1 MANLNLNG
9 NVSKNEEVLE
19 LAYKDLIT
27 FGKLFSPADF
37 LASES
42 PKFHYD
48 VGKYLLSKDI
58 QQLALVLPRDHAK
71 STLAATAVLHRFL
84 FATKEKPEFIA
95 WIGEAQDQARDNLAW
110 IQNHIFENP
119 AIHYYF
125 GDLEGD
131 KWTKDEFTLKNGCRM
146 IGKGT
151 SQRLRGKKQLSTR
164 YTGII
169 LDDFESELNTKTPES
184 RRQIKEWV
192 TAAVY
197 PAIDFDKN
205 GFLWCN
211 GTIVHYDSFLNGLV
225 VKNRECEKTGE
236 QFAWEVFTRK
246 AIEDGFPIW
255 PSRWSMKK
263 LEERKQ
269 FYIDSGTPAKFY
281 QEYMNQAKSPE
292 DQIFSEEDINDGLYK
307 GNVRFDE
314 GYNSWYIHRDGE
326 DKEYINI
333 YMGVDPA
340 STTTTHSDY
349 SVIMVI
355 GVTSDYDYY
364 VIEYWRQ
371 RVLPMECADKIFEMA
386 KRYSPIRRI
395 NIETIAYQEMLRDYV
410 MKKSKRE
417 GLFLPGI
424 EQGIKNYGN
433 QKKKDRLFEG
443 LQPMFKAG
451 AVHLKKDMHD
461 FIGELIDF
469 PKGSHD
475 DTIDAFWLATQFARG
490 NPKAGKVKVKEKDKH
505 GKWYKPKKL
514 YDWMTGAR
522 IK

>member
-9 NVSKNEEVLE
+9 NVSKNEKTLQ
-19 LAYKDLIT
+19 LAYSDLIT
-27 FGKLFSPADF
+27 FGKLFSPQDF
-37 LASES
+37 LASAT
-42 PKFHYD
+42 PDFHND
-48 VGKYLLSKDI
+48 VGKMLLDKEK

-71 STLAATAVLHRFL
+71 STLAACAVLHRFL
-84 FATKEKPEFIA
+84 FATKETPEFIA
-95 WIGEAQDQARDNLAW
+95 WVGEAQDQARDNLNW
-110 IQNHIFENP
+110 IQNHIYSNP

-151 SQRLRGKKQLSTR
+151 SQRLRGKKQYSTR

-169 LDDFESELNTKTPES
+169 LDDFESELNTKTPDS

-211 GTIVHYDSFLNGLV
+211 GTVVHYDSFLNGLV
-225 VKNRECEKTGE
+225 SKNSECEKTGE
-236 QFAWEVFTRK
+236 EFAWDVYTKK
-246 AIEDGFPIW
+246 AIEDGKPIW
-255 PSRWSMKK
+255 PSRWPLKK
-263 LEERKQ
+263 LENRKQ
-269 FYIDSGTPAKFY
+269 FYIDSGTPAKFF
-281 QEYMNQAKSPE
+281 QEYMNQAKSPD
-292 DQIFSEEDINDGLYK
+292 DQIFSEEDINNALYK
-307 GNVRFDE
+307 GFCRYDE
-314 GYNSWYIHRDGE
+314 EYASWYVKLD
-326 DKEYINI
+326 DDKKEYVNI
-333 YMGVDPA
+333 YIGVDPA
-340 STTTTHSDY
+340 STIGVYNDY

-355 GVTSDYDYY
+355 GVTAEYDYY
-364 VIEYWRQ
+364 VLEYWRK
-371 RVLPMECADKIFEMA
+371 RVLPMDCADKIFEIA
-386 KRYSPIRRI
+386 KRYSPVRRI

-410 MKKSKRE
+410 MKRSKKE

-424 EQGIKNYGN
+424 EKGIKNYN

-451 AVHLKKDMHD
+451 AVHLKKDMHE
-461 FIGELIDF
+461 FIGELLDF

-475 DTIDAFWLATQFARG
+475 DTIDAFWLSTQWARG
-490 NPKAGKVKVKEKDKH
+490 NPKAGSKKKKKKKD
-505 GKWYKPKKL
+505 GNWLTPKKA
-514 YDWMTGAR
+514 YNWMTGAR
-522 IK
+522 K

>member
-1 MANLNLNG
+1 M
-9 NVSKNEEVLE
+9 
-19 LAYKDLIT
+19 
-27 FGKLFSPADF
+27 FSPQDF
-37 LASES
+37 LASAT
-42 PKFHYD
+42 PDFHRD
-48 VGKYLLSKDI
+48 VGSLLIDKTK

-71 STLAATAVLHRFL
+71 STLAACAVLHRFL
-84 FATKEKPEFIA
+84 FATKENPEFIA

-110 IQNHIFENP
+110 IQNHIYDNP

-131 KWTKDEFTLKNGCRM
+131 KWTKDEFTLRNGCRM

-151 SQRLRGKKQLSTR
+151 SQRLRGKRQNSTR

-169 LDDFESELNTKTPES
+169 LDDFESELNTKTPDS

-225 VKNRECEKTGE
+225 NKNQEAIKTGE
-236 QFAWEVFTRK
+236 DFAWSVYTKK
-246 AIEDGFPIW
+246 AIEDGAPLW
-255 PSRWSMKK
+255 PSRWPMKK
-263 LEERKQ
+263 IEERKQ

-292 DQIFSEEDINDGLYK
+292 DQIFSEEDINNAIYK
-307 GNVRFDE
+307 GNARYDGE
-314 GYNSWYIHRDGE
+314 CDSWYIKLDDGR
-326 DKEYINI
+326 KEYVNI
-333 YMGVDPA
+333 YIGVDPA
-340 STTTTHSDY
+340 STLGQYNDY

-355 GVTSDYDYY
+355 GVTAEFDYY
-364 VIEYWRQ
+364 VIEYWQ
-371 RVLPMECADKIFEMA
+371 KRVLPMDCADKIFDIA

-395 NIETIAYQEMLRDYV
+395 NIETVAYQEMLRDYV
-410 MKKSKRE
+410 MKRSKSE
-417 GLFLPGI
+417 GVFLPGI
-424 EQGIKNYGN
+424 EKGIKNYN

-451 AVHLKKDMHD
+451 AVHLKKDMHE

-475 DTIDAFWLATQFARG
+475 DTIDAFWLATQFAKG
-490 NPKAGKVKVKEKDKH
+490 NPKAGNVKRKKNKD
-505 GKWYKPKKL
+505 GTWYKPRKM
-514 YDWMTGAR
+514 YNWMTGAR
-522 IK
+522 K

>member
-9 NVSKNEEVLE
+9 NVSKNEETLH
-19 LAYKDLIT
+19 LAYNDLIT
-27 FGKLFSPADF
+27 FGKLFSPQDF
-37 LASES
+37 LASAT
-42 PKFHYD
+42 PDFHRD
-48 VGKYLLSKDI
+48 VGKMLIDRTK

-71 STLAATAVLHRFL
+71 STLAACAVLHRFV
-84 FATKEKPEFIA
+84 FATKENPEFIA
-95 WIGEAQDQARDNLAW
+95 WIGEAQDQARDNLGW
-110 IQNHIFENP
+110 IQNHIYDNP

-131 KWTKDEFTLKNGCRM
+131 KWTKDEFTLTNGCRM

-151 SQRLRGKKQLSTR
+151 SQRLRGKRQNSTR
-164 YTGII
+164 YTGIV
-169 LDDFESELNTKTPES
+169 LDDFESELNTKTPDS

-197 PAIDFDKN
+197 PAIDFDKK

-225 VKNRECEKTGE
+225 TKSREAEKTGE
-236 QFAWEVFTRK
+236 DFAWDVYTKK
-246 AIEDGFPIW
+246 AIEADLPIW
-255 PSRWSMKK
+255 PSRWPLKK
-263 LEERKQ
+263 LAERKQ

-292 DQIFSEEDINDGLYK
+292 DQIFSEEDINNAIYK
-307 GNVRFDE
+307 GHARYDSE
-314 GYNSWYIHRDGE
+314 YDSWYIKMDDGR
-326 DKEYINI
+326 KEFVNI
-333 YMGVDPA
+333 YIGVDPA
-340 STTTTHSDY
+340 STIGVHNDY

-355 GVTSDYDYY
+355 GVTSEFDYY
-364 VIEYWRQ
+364 VIEYWQ
-371 RVLPMECADKIFEMA
+371 KRVLPMDCADKIFEIT

-410 MKKSKRE
+410 MKRSKKE
-417 GLFLPGI
+417 GMFLPGI
-424 EQGIKNYGN
+424 EKGIKNYN

-451 AVHLKKDMHD
+451 AVHLKKDMHE
-461 FIGELIDF
+461 FIGELLDF

-490 NPKAGKVKVKEKDKH
+490 NAKAGTAKKKKKKD
-505 GKWYKPKKL
+505 GKWYKPKKM
-514 YDWMTGAR
+514 YNWMTGAR
-522 IK
+522 K